1 MRAFPTRGRLSG
13 RLSALGALVL
23 RPVGDLLRKRASA
36 CLLTALLAACAQPP
50 TRDTIVLLPEKD
62 GRKTAVIVNNGG
74 KQVTLDSPYSAAR
87 TGSADVQGYKSGPAD
102 VQSAFGPALAAQPP
116 RPASFLLYFAEGS
129 DTFSDEA
136 KRTVEQI
143 FAEIAKR
150 PAPEVAVV
158 GHTDRV
164 GTDQSNDAL
173 SLRRAE
179 FVRREL
185 IGRGIAADNISASG
199 RGEREPII
207 PTADGV
213 TEPKNR
219 RVEIIVR

>member
-1 MRAFPTRGRLSG
+1 MAGYVHGRI
-13 RLSALGALVL
+13 A
-23 RPVGDLLRKRASA
+23 A
-36 CLLTALLAACAQPP
+36 CLLAGLLGACAQSPS
-50 TRDTIVLLPEKD
+50 RDNIVLLPEKD
-62 GRKTAVIVNNGG
+62 GRQTAVIVGNGG
-74 KQVTLDSPYSAAR
+74 KQVTLNTPYSAAR
-87 TGSADVQGYKSGPAD
+87 TGATDVQGYKSTPAE
-102 VQSAFGPALAAQPP
+102 VQTTFGPALAAQPP
-116 RPASFLLYFAEGS
+116 RPVSFLLYFAEGS

-199 RGEREPII
+199 RGEREPIV

>member
-1 MRAFPTRGRLSG
+1 MREFPARGLLRH
-13 RLSALGALVL
+13 LGALVIRSAGGL
-23 RPVGDLLRKRASA
+23 GYGRASA
-36 CLLTALLAACAQPP
+36 CLLAALLGACAQPP

-62 GRKTAVIVNNGG
+62 GRQTAVIVNNGG
-74 KQVTLDSPYSAAR
+74 KQVTLDAPYAGAR
-87 TGSADVQGYKSGPAD
+87 TGRADVQGYNSSPAD
-102 VQSAFGPALAAQPP
+102 VQTAFGPALAAQPP
-116 RPASFLLYFAEGS
+116 RPVSFLLYFAEGS
-129 DTFSDEA
+129 DSFSDEA

-185 IGRGIAADNISASG
+185 IVRGIAADNVSASG
-199 RGEREPII
+199 RGEREPIV